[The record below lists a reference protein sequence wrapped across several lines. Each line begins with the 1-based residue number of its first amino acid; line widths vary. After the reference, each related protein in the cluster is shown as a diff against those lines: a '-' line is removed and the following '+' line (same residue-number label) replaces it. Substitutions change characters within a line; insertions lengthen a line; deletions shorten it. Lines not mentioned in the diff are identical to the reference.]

1 MAALAAAL
9 LWLPISAWIMPKFFN
24 APHLIE
30 NPNWYLSSMMMG
42 VVVVYLVRWL
52 LVINQR

>member
-42 VVVVYLVRWL
+42 L
-52 LVINQR
+52 L